1 MSSESLRKNIMVT
14 FQSEKI
20 SEHLTRIHGI
30 TGELMY
36 LAEGTEKAALI
47 DTGSGIGSLRALV
60 DTLTDKPCIVL
71 LTHGHVDHAMG
82 APEFDTEIYMNPAD
96 NAVHDEHSNL
106 EFRKG
111 SLQNMPEEIVSRIE
125 ESDYI
130 PLRTK
135 EYLPLMHGDTFD
147 LGGLTLEAY
156 ACPGHTPGSMV
167 ILFKEERSLL
177 LGDACNPFTFL
188 FSDHCLYVEEYKESL
203 KTLKEQTD
211 GKYDHVY
218 LSHGSGDGE
227 ANMIEGV
234 IQVCDDI
241 MTGNTDDMPYD
252 FMGEKAFLA
261 KALTPKGRADGGV
274 GNIVYKKERVWKTKA

>member
-1 MSSESLRKNIMVT
+1 MLRKMIVVT
-14 FQSEKI
+14 FQWEKI
-20 SEHLTRIHGI
+20 TEHLTRIHGI

-36 LAEGTEKAALI
+36 LAEGTQKAALV

-60 DTLTDKPCIVL
+60 ETLTDKPCIVL

-111 SLQNMPEEIVSRIE
+111 SLQNVPEEIVSKIE

-211 GKYDHVY
+211 GKYDRVY
-218 LSHGSGDGE
+218 LSHGPGDGE

-241 MTGNTDDMPYD
+241 MSGNTDDMPFD

-261 KALTPKGRADGGV
+261 KTLTPKGRADGGV
-274 GNIVYKKERVWKTKA
+274 GNIVYKKDRVWKTKG